1 MEPNINLYTICN
13 KYKFYEVLLM
23 GFRGVVLT
31 QTEFTY
37 FTRGRTWTNKA
48 FFNDS
53 YMQITISFEP
63 ISNYYTVF
71 IDQNDS

>member
-1 MEPNINLYTICN
+1 MQVYMHIYTICN
-13 KYKFYEVLLM
+13 KYKFHEILLR

-31 QTEFTY
+31 ETRFT
-37 FTRGRTWTNKA
+37 KIP

-53 YMQITISFEP
+53 HLQITM
-63 ISNYYTVF
+63 ISNYYTVY